1 MPTTDERTLAT
12 CREIAAEL
20 RAVAADAEADLTP
33 EERRW
38 LVEIAQAVERAV
50 EKGRPNRPREV
61 RAPPQEPL

>member
-1 MPTTDERTLAT
+1 MPDDAELIRDA

-38 LVEIAQAVERAV
+38 LVEIAQAVERA
-50 EKGRPNRPREV
+50 GARASPNTS
-61 RAPPQEPL
+61 

>member
-1 MPTTDERTLAT
+1 MGNAASTERDPCTLDA

-38 LVEIAQAVERAV
+38 LVDIALAVERAQSGK
-50 EKGRPNRPREV
+50 EKGPG
-61 RAPPQEPL
+61 